1 VTRYRE
7 QVAAALRAAAVVSP
21 TQYTWLGRRSRPVP
35 PTLLAEMDEAEHR
48 TYLVT
53 CLREEL
59 YSSFYCHGR
68 PVPAR
73 WGALQPVSSDP
84 WLVTAMSEANTGHG
98 SWDTGWTVQCLER
111 EEAVVATG
119 RLRMRV
125 PLTECRASGDVCPGS
140 EVSVRLHKGLP
151 ALSPGFY
158 TALGEAEVTDAASSA
173 GVVRVYWNVGR
184 AGAPA
189 LVGALTS
196 RLNAESI
203 PFRLKVADHLVRLD
217 RCDAAVLY
225 LPSQAFARMREPLRC
240 IAAALSDK
248 LSPTLP
254 AFTLELAPGVGLAEA
269 SDTGESFGV
278 RRCALLAD
286 AIVRA
291 HECGIAR
298 PEERVATVAT
308 RYAEDGVSIDAPY
321 RDPSFRGRHVL

>member
-1 VTRYRE
+1 
-7 QVAAALRAAAVVSP
+7 
-21 TQYTWLGRRSRPVP
+21 LGRRSRSVP
-35 PTLLAEMDEAEHR
+35 ATLLAGMEGAERR
-48 TYLVT
+48 TYLVR

-73 WGALQPVSSDP
+73 WGALQPVSSNP
-84 WLVTAMSEANTGHG
+84 WLVTAMSEANTGRG
-98 SWDTGWTVQCLER
+98 SWDPGWTVQRLDR
-111 EEAVVATG
+111 EEAVVATR

-125 PLTECRASGDVCPGS
+125 PLTECRASGDVCLGS
-140 EVSVRLHKGLP
+140 EVSVRLQKGLP

-158 TALGEAEVTDAASSA
+158 TALGEAEATDAASSA
-173 GVVRVYWNVGR
+173 GVLRVYWNVGR

-203 PFRLKVADHLVRLD
+203 PFRLKVADHPVRLD

-225 LPSQAFARMREPLRC
+225 LPSEAFARVREPLRYV
-240 IAAALSDK
+240 AAALAAN
-248 LSPTLP
+248 LRPAIP
-254 AFTLELAPGVGLAEA
+254 AFTLELAPGVGLAE
-269 SDTGESFGV
+269 DNGTGESFGV

-291 HECGIAR
+291 HERGIAR
-298 PEERVATVAT
+298 PDGRIATVAT
-308 RYAEDGVSIDAPY
+308 RFAEDGVSIDAPY
-321 RDPSFRGRHVL
+321 RDPSFGRRHVL